1 MKHLLSTLITIAILT
16 ILRTP
21 LHAALLGEWTHHYAY
36 DNLTHVVPTTNAVY
50 AVSAARLF
58 AYNPSDE
65 SLRSYDVTN
74 GLSANDSIIDI
85 CWNKTA
91 RQLVIAYNSGNID
104 LMDTKDNS
112 VTNLAAIENEIT
124 TRSKRIQTI
133 LCNDRY
139 AYIVMPYGVIIINTQ
154 KREFGDTYRFTTSGA
169 AFNGAWVENDSLFL
183 VSSKP
188 LADYGGSSAIC
199 GKLSD
204 NLLDKSKWN
213 ALTALRTSQIEQKI
227 AQYKQERTIGTTGSY
242 IADTY
247 HNCYWGSDD
256 SGGLLKY
263 SLADDGTFTQQW
275 QQGRKPYGPYS
286 NDFYNIRWLYG
297 KLYAASSGWRTRA
310 AKLGNGDVQVYDPQS
325 NTWLDYEKPT
335 MEQIGIKYKSV
346 SDIAVDSRD
355 HEHVMVGA
363 MSGVYEFYGGKF
375 VKRWNNENSTLKC
388 LGDGNNQN
396 YLLVLSVIYDTS
408 GNLWAL
414 NSSSSV
420 GLHRLQQ
427 TKEGN
432 NFTNPTWQGFP
443 HKDIGYTQDPTKML
457 SNARWDSKGRLWF
470 INQNWAEVDFFC
482 YEPSTDKL
490 TTYRPDYNQDGLKL
504 YNNEGDG
511 FLRDINIDGEGN
523 VWLCGTKGICYL
535 PANSVG
541 TAGNTVEQY
550 KIARN
555 DGTGLADYLL
565 STVDATCII
574 FDSAGRKYI
583 GTDGNGIYVIS
594 ADNNEEL
601 QNYTTA
607 NSDIMSNNVRC
618 LALDEQ
624 TGTLYCSTDRGLCS
638 VRTDAISVPSTLDK
652 NNIRVY
658 PNPVRPEYTGM
669 ITFEGLTVGADIKI
683 TTATG
688 AIVHTGRSISA
699 LYQWDGCDQSGN
711 RCASGVYNVL
721 LATDD
726 GSEGCVAKV
735 ALVK

>member
-139 AYIVMPYGVIIINTQ
+139 AYIVMPYGVVIVNTQ
-154 KREFGDTYRFTTSGA
+154 KREFGDTYRFTTGGA
-169 AFNGAWVENDSLFL
+169 TFNGAWVENDSLFL
-183 VSSKP
+183 VSDKT
-188 LADYGGSSAIC
+188 LANYGSTAIR
-199 GKLSD
+199 GKLTD
-204 NLLDKSKWN
+204 NLLDKSKWH
-213 ALTALRTSQIEQKI
+213 AVSSQRATQVKDKI
-227 AQYKQERTIGTTGSY
+227 TQYQRQRTISTTTPY
-242 IADTY
+242 ITDTY
-247 HNCYWGSDD
+247 HACHWGEGEG
-256 SGGLLKY
+256 GGLLKY
-263 SLADDGTFTQQW
+263 TLDDDGTYTQQW
-275 QQGRKPYGPYS
+275 QKGRKPYGPS
-286 NDFYNIRWLYG
+286 TNDFFTIKWLHD
-297 KLYAASSGWRTRA
+297 KLYTTSTGWRTNNDTNNPGVVQTYEPASGWRTFQTP
-310 AKLGNGDVQVYDPQS
+310 D
-325 NTWLDYEKPT
+325 
-335 MEQIGIKYKSV
+335 MEATGVKFV
-346 SDIAVDSRD
+346 ATSDITVDPRD
-355 HEHVMVGA
+355 TSHVMVSTK
-363 MSGVYEFYGGKF
+363 SGLYEFKDGRFMKH
-375 VKRWNNENSTLKC
+375 WNSKNSSLKA
-388 LGDGNNQN
+388 LADGNSLTYQM
-396 YLLVLSVIYDTS
+396 VLTSAYDKEGTLWVTNSGTS
-408 GNLWAL
+408 T
-414 NSSSSV
+414 
-420 GLHRLQQ
+420 GLHQLKQ
-427 TKEGN
+427 TLRNGEVTDSKWTPLTHTEIDKTGN
-432 NFTNPTWQGFP
+432 DGR
-443 HKDIGYTQDPTKML
+443 IL
-457 SNARWDSKGRLWF
+457 SNAKFDSKGRLWF
-470 INQNWAEVDFFC
+470 INLSWLNVEYYC
-482 YEPSTDKL
+482 YEPSTDRL
-490 TTYRPDYNQDGLKL
+490 TVYTPDYNQDGTKL
-504 YNNEGDG
+504 YNSSGDG
-511 FLRDINIDGEGN
+511 YLRDINIDRQGN

-638 VRTDAISVPSTLDK
+638 VRTDAIAVPSSLDK

-658 PNPVRPEYTGM
+658 PNPVRPDYTGM

-688 AIVHTGRSISA
+688 AVVHTGRSTSA

-711 RCASGVYNVL
+711 RCASGVYNIL

-735 ALVK
+735 AIIK